1 MFYSYLLMHLKTKP
15 IIPSDVTDVIW
26 CVYLNFH
33 EIDNNS
39 QKFYPENLTFYNKG
53 FYKKIFYYEN
63 LEPYDTGGTHRI
75 TLPDH
80 FFHLYLQWWKN
91 SLVTW
96 SV

>member
-1 MFYSYLLMHLKTKP
+1 M
-15 IIPSDVTDVIW
+15 
-26 CVYLNFH
+26 
-33 EIDNNS
+33 
-39 QKFYPENLTFYNKG
+39 
-53 FYKKIFYYEN
+53 KIFYYEN

-96 SV
+96 SVYRVVSARYDFRGMLIDKTNTTLIYILFVILLFSDCQQSLMNTN